1 MKALPIKVYEL
12 VCPGWTAT
20 SEGAFMDSLSVNM
33 SAGMLKGAQE
43 THANAVTSLINS
55 GAQAAGSTMS
65 APDDGGLR
73 ASAMQA
79 QGIGQKLDTV
89 A

>member
-1 MKALPIKVYEL
+1 MYINEE
-12 VCPGWTAT
+12 VCPLWAAG
-20 SEGAFMDSLSVNM
+20 SKGAYMDSLSVNM

-43 THANAVTSLINS
+43 THANAVTTLINS
-55 GAQAAGSTMS
+55 GAQAASTAMS

-79 QGIGQKLDTV
+79 QGIGQNLDTV